1 MCVMSTLAR
10 TRNRFSA
17 VRCGVVPEEGE
28 AKASFSVRASCS
40 SSASVRAGNAALT
53 TMKFGCEAT
62 TAIGVKSLS
71 AL

>member
-1 MCVMSTLAR
+1 MSTFAR

-28 AKASFSVRASCS
+28 AKASFCVRAICS
-40 SSASVRAGNAALT
+40 SSASVRAGKLALT

-62 TAIGVKSLS
+62 TAMGVKSFS